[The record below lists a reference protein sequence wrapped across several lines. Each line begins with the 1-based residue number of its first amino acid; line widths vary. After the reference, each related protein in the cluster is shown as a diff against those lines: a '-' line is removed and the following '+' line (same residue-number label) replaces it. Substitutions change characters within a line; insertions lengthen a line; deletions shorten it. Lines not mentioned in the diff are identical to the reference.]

1 MGFRDTKE
9 THQYR
14 VEKWQKA
21 ANFGNGFKWMRMSLV
36 SLKHIEWESCVK

>member
-1 MGFRDTKE
+1 MKMGFRDTKE

-21 ANFGNGFKWMRMSLV
+21 ANLGNGFK
-36 SLKHIEWESCVK
+36 